1 MSWTRPSGCLGGA
14 MPDRILR
21 DWTDS
26 EAVTDAGEQA
36 ESLFIRLIQKADD
49 YGCLE
54 ANPKVLRAI
63 LYPLREDIRAA
74 DIVKRMQ
81 KCAAVGLVSVYE
93 VTGTGAT
100 RWLSNDELTGATAVG
115 SKWFVFIHN
124 FGQRIREPAPKP
136 KCEPPPETAPPN
148 ILADDWRPPPIPR
161 QYRDSRRDAA
171 TRGDSP
177 PYSSANANASAPSKS
192 FIPRAPRPSAAQK
205 MKERLLNADAE
216 T

>member
-1 MSWTRPSGCLGGA
+1 
-14 MPDRILR
+14 MPERILR
-21 DWTDS
+21 DYTDS
-26 EAVTDAGEQA
+26 EAVTEAGEQA

-54 ANPKVLRAI
+54 ANPKVLRAV

-100 RWLSNDELTGATAVG
+100 SWLSTDELTGAIAVG
-115 SKWFVFIHN
+115 SKWYVFIHN

-136 KCEPPPETAPPN
+136 KCEAPPESAPPN

-161 QYRDSRRDAA
+161 QYRDSRRVAA
-171 TRGDSP
+171 GRGESLP
-177 PYSSANANASAPSKS
+177 LANASAMTSSNS
-192 FIPRAPRPSAAQK
+192 FDSRSSRLSAGTKKNGRSRFEDQI
-205 MKERLLNADAE
+205 
-216 T
+216 